1 MQSIPLGRVAGIPVS
16 ANWSLVLLLGLL
28 GWQLDQTIFPAA
40 DPGLSPAAYLAMGAI
55 AAVAFAVSI
64 LLHEFGHALE
74 ARREGMTIHSITLWL
89 FGGVAR
95 FEGFFPSGVAEIRVA
110 LAGPA
115 VSLGLG
121 FGLFGI
127 SQIAGLPPAT
137 QTVVW
142 WLAMINIIL
151 GVFNMLP
158 ALPLDGGRTLR
169 GIAWAV
175 TGSLRRATTI
185 AMHVSRVIAIGV
197 IASGLI
203 FAISLGDVLGGVWL
217 AFIGVFILQA
227 SAIEAQVNAAP
238 ATIDTR
244 RIRDV
249 MHAFTASVTP
259 TTRIDTIAAPLAA
272 APPGTAY
279 PVIADGE
286 VQGLLLREV
295 VLALPAERQH
305 DAAAADLM
313 IRRPDLTVITP
324 DAPLGAAQHAIAH
337 DRWGR
342 ALVVDDGILVGIVGL
357 TDLAGRPLAV

>member
-1 MQSIPLGRVAGIPVS
+1 
-16 ANWSLVLLLGLL
+16 
-28 GWQLDQTIFPAA
+28 
-40 DPGLSPAAYLAMGAI
+40 
-55 AAVAFAVSI
+55 
-64 LLHEFGHALE
+64 
-74 ARREGMTIHSITLWL
+74 
-89 FGGVAR
+89 
-95 FEGFFPSGVAEIRVA
+95 VA

-151 GVFNMLP
+151 GAFNMLP

-175 TGSLRRATTI
+175 TGNLRRATTI

-203 FAISLGDVLGGVWL
+203 FAISLGDILGGVWL

-227 SAIEAQVNAAP
+227 SAIEAQINTAP

-249 MHAFTASVTP
+249 MHPFTASVTP

-272 APPGTAY
+272 AAPGTAY

-295 VLALPAERQH
+295 VLALPAERRH

-313 IRRPDLTVITP
+313 IRRPELTVITP

-357 TDLAGRPLAV
+357 TDLGGRPLAV